1 MTREEKKVIIET
13 LTEHLKTHPHFYV
26 VDIEGLNAADTSDLR
41 RKCSEHSVRLMMV
54 KNTLFRRALADSGRE
69 VPDEVVDSLK
79 GPSAIFFAEVAN
91 APAKIIKE
99 FRAKSEKPVLKAA
112 WAEESS
118 YVGDEHLAALATLKS
133 RDELIGDI
141 LALLQSPAK
150 NVISALQSGGRL
162 LSGVVKTLSER

>member
-1 MTREEKKVIIET
+1 MTREEKKVIIEV
-13 LTEHLKTHPHFYV
+13 LTERLKNHPHFYV
-26 VDIEGLNAADTSDLR
+26 VDIEGLNAAETSDLR
-41 RKCSEHSVRLMMV
+41 RKCAEHSVTLMMV
-54 KNTLFRRALADSGRE
+54 KNTLFRKALEASERE
-69 VPDEVVDSLK
+69 VAQEVVELLK
-79 GPSAIFFAEVAN
+79 GSSAIFFADVAN

-99 FRAKSEKPVLKAA
+99 FRTKSEKPILKAA

-118 YVGDEHLAALATLKS
+118 YIGDDHLAALATLKS

-141 LALLQSPAK
+141 ITLLQSPAK

>member
-1 MTREEKKVIIET
+1 
-13 LTEHLKTHPHFYV
+13 
-26 VDIEGLNAADTSDLR
+26 
-41 RKCSEHSVRLMMV
+41 MV

-69 VPDEVVDSLK
+69 VSDEVVDSLK